1 MATAYSTYYLGA
13 VASLKFLAVENM
25 PPPLF
30 GPCLLWSN
38 GWMEQDT
45 TWYGVRPR
53 PRWQCARLGPTSP
66 TGTGT
71 AAPHFSAHAYCDQT
85 AGWIRIPLGTE
96 VRLRP
101 GDIVLDGDLAPPPR
115 KGAQQPPTFQPTALA
130 CILTGPHFTHNPYCR
145 LGIARRV
152 AVMAILPDDCHPS
165 SLYLP

>member
-1 MATAYSTYYLGA
+1 MRILSNSSKFSAGWPLLPAYNFLATMATTYSTYYLGA

-53 PRWQCARLGPTSP
+53 PRRQCARLGPTSP

-71 AAPHFSAHAYCDQT
+71 AAPHFSAHAYCGQT
-85 AGWIRIPLGTE
+85 AGWIVIPLQ
-96 VRLRP
+96 
-101 GDIVLDGDLAPPPR
+101 IVLLRYPKPTPKPR
-115 KGAQQPPTFQPTALA
+115 FFAKTVRRRNLGF
-130 CILTGPHFTHNPYCR
+130 FRHN
-145 LGIARRV
+145 
-152 AVMAILPDDCHPS
+152 
-165 SLYLP
+165 